1 MGKTAFPLLGL
12 EASQGVSVLL
22 FGLTLFQ
29 QLQREDTLD
38 APLCEAVP
46 GVTFVSPHPRSP
58 LAAPSTAGRF
68 FLLFFLFLLF
78 SLFSFPLY
86 VYECIFLWV

>member
-46 GVTFVSPHPRSP
+46 GVMFVSPQPQVPTCGSKHGRKVLFPFSP
-58 LAAPSTAGRF
+58 FPP
-68 FLLFFLFLLF
+68 
-78 SLFSFPLY
+78 LFSFFFSTLC
-86 VYECIFLWV
+86 V